1 MHCIDLFF
9 KVKVIFVHIYF
20 FKIIYPSFFMHVSVT
35 LQVISSAN
43 FINTLFTPICRQLMQ
58 ILSTTIPNLNPFLIQ
73 LIFLENKIALLIIA
87 PHLQFFYQFFF
98 FWQHKNVQCNL
109 LLTFKCPFQINKIK
123 HGLSAASLTF
133 INANSVKIVETSLTC
148 KINL

>member
-1 MHCIDLFF
+1 MGVNLSVFIIYALFSFHRMTFKNIYMHCIDLFF

-98 FWQHKNVQCNL
+98 FSGS
-109 LLTFKCPFQINKIK
+109 TRMF
-123 HGLSAASLTF
+123 
-133 INANSVKIVETSLTC
+133 NATYF
-148 KINL
+148 